1 MGDLA
6 GMGPASEGV
15 DARAVALPRQH
26 QAAAHHHPVDA
37 HAAGAAYAVLAA
49 DMTARERNVF
59 AQEVDQRLARI
70 DAFAHFLAVDGDGDV
85 VEALAHDGARASC
98 CATRRSSTP
107 ARWVF
112 TAPDACTSSAGSSAS
127 PSAFTAP
134 PTSPSASA
142 GSARRARTGVAPT
155 PK

>member
-1 MGDLA
+1 ACPGQSQ
-6 GMGPASEGV
+6 PA
-15 DARAVALPRQH
+15 APH
-26 QAAAHHHPVDA
+26 QAADA
-37 HAAGAAYAVLAA
+37 HAAGAAYAVFAA
-49 DMTARERNVF
+49 DMTAGERNVS

-70 DAFAHFLAVDGDGDV
+70 DAFAHLLAIDGDGDV

-112 TAPDACTSSAGSSAS
+112 TAPDACTSSVGSRSSA
-127 PSAFTAP
+127 SAFTAAS
-134 PTSPSASA
+134 TSPSASA
-142 GSARRARTGVAPT
+142 GSACRARTGVAPT